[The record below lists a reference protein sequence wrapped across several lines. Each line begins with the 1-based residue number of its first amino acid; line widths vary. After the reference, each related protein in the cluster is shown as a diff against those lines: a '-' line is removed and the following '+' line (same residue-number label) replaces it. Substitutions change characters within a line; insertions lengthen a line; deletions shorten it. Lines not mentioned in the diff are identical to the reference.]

1 MSDVAKR
8 LSKPRLKTAT
18 WNWIG
23 RRHWLEADLKQQW
36 SQKPDCP
43 HWLER
48 ALDFQEEPQLHP
60 SPLSTPHF
68 RSLSMVWRVK
78 RSPLEFFLAPVWV
91 FQSLSMPENN
101 LLVSMSCVFPAPLSV
116 SSWTKIVG
124 STHSWTPCTLTLC
137 ISGSWQVFHPL
148 IWCPGSLNPGSSTSE
163 PLSGMTLI
171 QLEGKMLMITGGL
184 LKCKLPKAEVGSWRT
199 SKMTFW
205 TWGRMSRNFKARLSN
220 EASAQPLNLSE

>member
-8 LSKPRLKTAT
+8 LSKPRLKTAS

-68 RSLSMVWRVK
+68 RSLSMVWRIK

-91 FQSLSMPENN
+91 FQSPSMPENN

-124 STHSWTPCTLTLC
+124 STHSWTPCKH
-137 ISGSWQVFHPL
+137 SHFASWLLAGVPPTDLMSWIPESWLKYQ
-148 IWCPGSLNPGSSTSE
+148 WASE
-163 PLSGMTLI
+163 WNDINTARR
-171 QLEGKMLMITGGL
+171 QN
-184 LKCKLPKAEVGSWRT
+184 AHDHR
-199 SKMTFW
+199 W
-205 TWGRMSRNFKARLSN
+205 TIEM
-220 EASAQPLNLSE
+220 